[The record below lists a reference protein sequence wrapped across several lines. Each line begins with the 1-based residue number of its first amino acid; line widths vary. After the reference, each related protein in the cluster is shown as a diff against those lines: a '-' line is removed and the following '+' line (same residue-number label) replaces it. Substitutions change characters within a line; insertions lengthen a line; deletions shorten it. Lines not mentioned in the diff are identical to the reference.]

1 MASVSLKHISKT
13 YPGGVRAVDDLSLEI
28 HDKEFLVLVG
38 PSGCGKTTTLR
49 IVAGLEDL
57 TGGEL
62 LIDQEN
68 VNHVPAKHRNLA
80 MVFQN
85 FALYPH
91 MTAYEN
97 MAFSLNI
104 RRMPKPLIKNKI
116 SEAASLL
123 GIENILMRKPGELSG
138 GQMQR
143 VALGRAIVRDP
154 KVFLMD
160 EPLSNLDAKL
170 RAQMRAE
177 IIRLHKSLGTTFI
190 YVTHDQTEAMTMGT
204 RIAVMNKGVLQQ
216 VDTPANL
223 YDHPVNQFVA
233 GFIGTPQM
241 NFFPVRLEPSRE
253 GVQCILGSCSIQF
266 DKAISRK
273 IEQSGYAGR
282 EAILGVRPEDIHL
295 EENFIAAHPP
305 SAMDAKI
312 EMAEMMGAETFVH
325 LSIMEKT
332 AVARAA
338 RFNVPAG
345 TQLKAALDTNNIHL
359 FDPETQESIL
369 GGAHRQNNETAV
381 NL

>member
-1 MASVSLKHISKT
+1 MSSVSLKHIFKT
-13 YPGGVRAVDDLSLEI
+13 YAGGVLAVNDLSLEI
-28 HDKEFLVLVG
+28 QDKEFLVLVG

-57 TGGEL
+57 TGGDL
-62 LIDQEN
+62 LIDNEN

-104 RRMPKPLIKNKI
+104 RRMPKPEIKKRI
-116 SEAASLL
+116 LGAASLL
-123 GIENILMRKPGELSG
+123 GIEEILGRRPGELSG

-223 YDHPVNQFVA
+223 YDRPANQFVA

-241 NFFPVRLEPSRE
+241 NFFPVRLNTSQE
-253 GVQCILGSCSIQF
+253 GVEIILGGYPLRA
-266 DKAISRK
+266 DKKTCEK
-273 IEQSGYAGR
+273 ILSNGYKGR

-295 EENFIAAHPP
+295 EENFVAANPQ
-305 SAMDAKI
+305 STLNATV
-312 EMAEMMGAETFVH
+312 EMSEMTGAETFVH
-325 LSIMEKT
+325 LSISGAA

-338 RFNVPAG
+338 RFSAPAG
-345 TQLKAALDTNNIHL
+345 TRLKAALNTENIHL

-369 GGAHRQNNETAV
+369 YGPGRQKEEIAV

>member
-1 MASVSLKHISKT
+1 MSSVSLKHIFKT
-13 YPGGVRAVDDLSLEI
+13 YAGGVLAVNDLSLEI
-28 HDKEFLVLVG
+28 QDKEFLVLVG

-57 TGGEL
+57 TGGDL
-62 LIDQEN
+62 LIDNEN

-104 RRMPKPLIKNKI
+104 RRMPKPEIKKRI
-116 SEAASLL
+116 LGAASLL
-123 GIENILMRKPGELSG
+123 GIEEILGRRPGELSG

-223 YDHPVNQFVA
+223 YDRPANQFVA

-241 NFFPVRLEPSRE
+241 NFFPVRLNASQE
-253 GVQCILGSCSIQF
+253 GVEIILGGYPLRA
-266 DKAISRK
+266 DKKTCEK
-273 IEQSGYAGR
+273 ILSNGYKGR

-295 EENFIAAHPP
+295 EENFVAANPQ
-305 SAMDAKI
+305 STLNATV
-312 EMAEMMGAETFVH
+312 EMSEMTGAETFVH
-325 LSIMEKT
+325 LSISGAA

-338 RFNVPAG
+338 RFSAPAG
-345 TQLKAALDTNNIHL
+345 TRLKAALNTENIHL

-369 GGAHRQNNETAV
+369 YGPGRQK
-381 NL
+381 